1 MKKLK
6 RLVSLALAG
15 ALALLLLTACGGGGN
30 AGGAGPAR
38 TGDELVDATNQ
49 CNYAFRTELTGGKG
63 PDYLTA
69 DANLNKLAK
78 QIYDEQGLSNATVES
93 SLIRI
98 MQTQS
103 SLLPQYGLSTASIKV
118 FALTNCPDAESGGLE
133 LYRQLVSMY
142 GIDIHVSSIGSY
154 KVDNYYLVLAR
165 YTDVSN

>member
-38 TGDELVDATNQ
+38 TGDELVDATNRY
-49 CNYAFRTELTGGKG
+49 NYAFRTEFTGGKG

-78 QIYDEQGLSNATVES
+78 QIYDEQGLSNDTVK
-93 SLIRI
+93 SLSRI
-98 MQTQS
+98 LQTQS
-103 SLLPQYGLSTASIKV
+103 SFLPQYGLSTDSIKV
-118 FALTNCPDAESGGLE
+118 FVLELCPDTESCGLN
-133 LYRQLVSMY
+133 LYRELVSMY
-142 GIDIHVSSIGSY
+142 AIDIHVSSIGSY

-165 YTDVSN
+165 YTNGSN

>member
-1 MKKLK
+1 M
-6 RLVSLALAG
+6 
-15 ALALLLLTACGGGGN
+15 
-30 AGGAGPAR
+30 
-38 TGDELVDATNQ
+38 
-49 CNYAFRTELTGGKG
+49 
-63 PDYLTA
+63 
-69 DANLNKLAK
+69 
-78 QIYDEQGLSNATVES
+78 SNATVES

-103 SLLPQYGLSTASIKV
+103 SFLPQYGLSTASIKV